1 MTRPRVH
8 LRGVVPDAVHAEL
21 ARSFELIDQPSG
33 ANGLVAMLT
42 EPVGPALMD
51 AAGPGLR
58 VIANYAVGYDNID
71 LDAASA
77 RRIAVTSTPDVLT
90 LATAEH
96 TLALMLALARRVA
109 EGDRFL
115 RRGEDWLW
123 RPTFMLGTGLAGK
136 TLGLVGHG
144 RIGQEV
150 ARLAQPFGLEVV
162 FTSRSGGVSLG
173 ELLRGA
179 DIVSLHCPLTEETRH
194 LIGAGTLAE
203 MKPTALLVNTARG
216 AIVDERALATAL
228 REGRLAGA
236 ALDVFEHEP
245 EVLAE
250 LLEFENVVVTPHL
263 GSATLEARTAMGMV
277 CVDALRA
284 VLLEDRRPD
293 TLVTRW

>member
-8 LRGVVPDAVHAEL
+8 TRGVVPDAVHAEL
-21 ARSFELIDQPSG
+21 ARSFELIDRPAG
-33 ANGLVAMLT
+33 ADGLVAMLT
-42 EPVGPALMD
+42 EPVDAALMD

-58 VIANYAVGYDNID
+58 VIANYAAGYDNID
-71 LDAASA
+71 LEAA
-77 RRIAVTSTPDVLT
+77 RERGIAVTTTPDVLT
-90 LATAEH
+90 RATAEH

-144 RIGQEV
+144 RIGREV
-150 ARLAQPFGLEVV
+150 ARLARPFGLEVV

-173 ELLRGA
+173 ELLRRA
-179 DIVSLHCPLTEETRH
+179 DLVSLHCPLTAETRH
-194 LIGAGTLAE
+194 LINAATLAE
-203 MKPTALLVNTARG
+203 LKPTALLVNTARG
-216 AIVDERALATAL
+216 GIVDERALAAAL
-228 REGRLAGA
+228 RDGRLAGA

-250 LLEFENVVVTPHL
+250 LLELENVVLTPHL

-284 VLLEDRRPD
+284 VLLEDRHPD
-293 TLVTRW
+293 TLVL